1 MAVSGAPP
9 ALPPLPL
16 LPALPT
22 VPTLPATHGRRSRR
36 PNRDH
41 RAPESLRGPA
51 GVRRTDT
58 VAIVVPEP
66 ESRIFA
72 DPFFD
77 QMIRAITETCARAG
91 VLALAMVVSGNQ
103 DQVARFL
110 SGGRTDGAVLMSVHG
125 NDPLLDIIER
135 SGLPAVLSGRPP
147 AGRRLPYVDA
157 DNRGGA
163 ELAVSRLVESGR
175 RHIVTIAGPPE
186 MCAGADRLAG
196 ARRICPE
203 IDDDRV
209 AYGDFSAPSG
219 ERAMRQLLERCP
231 ELDAVFAANDL
242 MASGA
247 LQALRAAGRRVP
259 DDVAVIGF
267 DDLRASECDPPLTS
281 VRQPIA
287 ELGHELGATLLAQL
301 RGARPSAGIVL
312 PTELVVRQSA

>member
-1 MAVSGAPP
+1 MASSGV
-9 ALPPLPL
+9 
-16 LPALPT
+16 LPT
-22 VPTLPATHGRRSRR
+22 THGRPRR
-36 PNRDH
+36 PARGH
-41 RAPESLRGPA
+41 QTPATAPAIARPRG
-51 GVRRTDT
+51 TDT
-58 VAIVVPEP
+58 VTILVPEP
-66 ESRIFA
+66 ESRIFT

-77 QMIRAITETCARAG
+77 GMIRAITQTCAQAG

-110 SGGRTDGAVLMSVHG
+110 SGGRTDGAVLLSVHG

-147 AGRRLPYVDA
+147 AGRQLPYVDA

-163 ELAVSRLVESGR
+163 QLAVAHLIESGR
-175 RHIVTIAGPPE
+175 RRIVTIAGPPD
-186 MCAGADRLAG
+186 MCAGADRLEG
-196 ARRICPE
+196 ARLGCPD

-209 AYGDFSAPSG
+209 EYGDFSAASG
-219 ERAMRQLLERCP
+219 ERAMRDLLTRCP

-247 LQALRAAGRRVP
+247 LQVLRSAGRRVP
-259 DDVAVIGF
+259 DDVAVVGF
-267 DDLRASECDPPLTS
+267 DDLRAAECDPPLTS

-301 RGARPSAGIVL
+301 RGARPGAGVVL
-312 PTELVVRQSA
+312 PTELVVRRSA